1 MKFGRNDPCPCG
13 SGLKYKKCHL
23 LKQRELDEAANIEWD
38 KWFAQDQAVGQ
49 ANLAAVQARE
59 EKLMGEAKK
68 D

>member
-23 LKQRELDEAANIEWD
+23 IKQQELEAAANFEWD
-38 KWFAQDQAVGQ
+38 KWFAQDQTVGQ
-49 ANLAAVQARE
+49 ANLAVVQARE
-59 EKLMGEAKK
+59 EKLRGETKK